1 MSLVSAGLIAQW
13 FAKQSL
19 KHRKFF
25 PRDVLG
31 ALKKPLA
38 KSKAG
43 YMWVCGCS
51 PHTHIP
57 VLLSQLAFF

>member
-13 FAKQSL
+13 FTKHSL

-31 ALKKPLA
+31 ALIKTTREEQ
-38 KSKAG
+38 G
-43 YMWVCGCS
+43 GV
-51 PHTHIP
+51 
-57 VLLSQLAFF
+57 